1 MDCSIALA
9 LMLRGAAP
17 ADLVAPACPAAI
29 VRVAEGQ
36 PVEGQ
41 PAEDSPNRPATD
53 PISHEPLYAGLVQD
67 ANALRAETQDF
78 SKAPSLALRDAP
90 RFQTYLQRLQNL
102 SAGDLKGHF
111 DLKKRGT
118 DRDLKCILL
127 GVSRDLTNKVN
138 DLKSAASDAA
148 LARALG
154 DTDLLL
160 RDNIDVIVT
169 PDTVDSG
176 LDCTVE
182 FGKDA

>member
-9 LMLRGAAP
+9 LMLRGAAS

-36 PVEGQ
+36 PAKDQ
-41 PAEDSPNRPATD
+41 PGERPATD

-148 LARALG
+148 LAQALG